1 MFFKHALEKVAR
13 FVKKLTSYIVKQIGE
28 KNLYHLLSCAQALHC
43 DNPEKVQE
51 NGSMIMQF
59 KKAILSVTKRMML
72 LIQGKEIQKIF
83 WNN

>member
-43 DNPEKVQE
+43 DNPEKVARE
-51 NGSMIMQF
+51 
-59 KKAILSVTKRMML
+59 
-72 LIQGKEIQKIF
+72 
-83 WNN
+83 